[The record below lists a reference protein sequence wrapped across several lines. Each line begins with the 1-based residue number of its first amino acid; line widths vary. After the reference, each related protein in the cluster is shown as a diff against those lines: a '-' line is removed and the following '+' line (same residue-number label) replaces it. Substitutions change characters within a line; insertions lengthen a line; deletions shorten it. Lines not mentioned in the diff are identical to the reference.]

1 MSVTAAPIFTARN
14 ITGTN
19 AYQGVV
25 TVGDQLHVCQHRH
38 LDRLSARSCADLRK
52 RAERGTLSPEEVA
65 ARVSVRREK
74 DRDGYHWQI
83 TTQGTL
89 TDDEAAGIT
98 FRAEPGIVLGEH
110 VNVEDAEG
118 TRIGYLAS
126 ATYHERA
133 FGPAYIVVGIKLR

>member
-1 MSVTAAPIFTARN
+1 MNDTATPVFTARN

-38 LDRLSARSCADLRK
+38 LDRLTARSCADLRK

-65 ARVSVRREK
+65 ARATIRRTK

-83 TTQGTL
+83 DVQGTL

-98 FRAEPGIVLGEH
+98 FRAEPGIILGEH

-118 TRIGYLAS
+118 TRIGIIKS
-126 ATYHERA
+126 ATYMERA
-133 FGPAYIVVGIKLR
+133 FGPAYVVVSIALR